1 MANTTAQAAE
11 AGAGSHPG
19 PGVFDPAAADDRAAR
34 GSRPR
39 RSGRTREP
47 RERDTIPRALR
58 PGPGGQIVRGVLLAV
73 AAVVTVFPFYAMLV
87 LSLKP
92 GAAVS
97 LPGSLLP
104 WHLSGSSYSAVLDAQ
119 DVPRWLL
126 NTLIYSL
133 VSVVGVLVLAALA
146 GYAFAK
152 KRFRGREAMFWSFLS
167 MVMVPY
173 HVTMIPTFIM
183 MAKLGGVDTYWGLII
198 PTLANAQAVFLMRQ
212 FIKDLPDEMFEAAR
226 LDGCSELRIFVSIVL
241 PLLKP
246 ILATLG
252 TFVFLWHWN
261 DFLWPLIM
269 GQSSGM
275 RTLTVGIA
283 SLQQQQV
290 PLSQV
295 LAGSVIAFVPIF
307 AAYLAGQRYFTEGV
321 TGSAVKG

>member
-1 MANTTAQAAE
+1 MSDTAE
-11 AGAGSHPG
+11 LPRTAGKAGETAGEQVPAPRPPG
-19 PGVFDPAAADDRAAR
+19 RRGPRPHETLPAALRMRRRGKVLRA
-34 GSRPR
+34 
-39 RSGRTREP
+39 
-47 RERDTIPRALR
+47 
-58 PGPGGQIVRGVLLAV
+58 VLLVV
-73 AAVVTVFPFYAMLV
+73 AALVTIFPFYAMVV

-92 GAAVS
+92 EGAVD
-97 LPGSLLP
+97 LPGSLAP
-104 WHLSGSSYSAVLDAQ
+104 WPLHGGAYGDVLGSQ

-126 NTLIYSL
+126 NTLVYSV
-133 VSVVGVLVLAALA
+133 VSVVGVLVLSALA

-152 KRFRGREAMFWSFLS
+152 KRFPGRETMFWSFLS

-173 HVTMIPTFIM
+173 HVTMIPTFILI
-183 MAKLGGVDTYWGLII
+183 AKLGGVDTYWGLIL

-212 FIKDLPDEMFEAAR
+212 FIMGLPDELFEAAR
-226 LDGCSELRIFVSIVL
+226 LDGCSELQIFFRIVL

-261 DFLWPLIM
+261 DFLWPLII
-269 GQSSGM
+269 GQSTDM

-290 PLSQV
+290 PLNQV
-295 LAGSVIAFVPIF
+295 LAGSVVAFVPIF
-307 AAYLAGQRYFTEGV
+307 SAYLVGQRYFTEGV

>member
-1 MANTTAQAAE
+1 MSDTLTTKGPAPAP
-11 AGAGSHPG
+11 AGPPG
-19 PGVFDPAAADDRAAR
+19 PE
-34 GSRPR
+34 R
-39 RSGRTREP
+39 RRRKPKGPKEP
-47 RERDTIPRALR
+47 KERDTLPSALR
-58 PGPGGQIVRGVLLAV
+58 MTPRGKVLRAVLLAL
-73 AAVVTVFPFYAMLV
+73 AAVVTLFPFYAMVV

-92 GAAVS
+92 EGAVS
-97 LPGSLLP
+97 LPGSLAP
-104 WHLSGSSYSAVLDAQ
+104 WPLEAGAYGDVLGSQ
-119 DVPRWLL
+119 DVPRWLF
-126 NTLIYSL
+126 NTVVYSL
-133 VSVVGVLVLAALA
+133 VSVVGVLLLSALA

-152 KRFRGREAMFWSFLS
+152 KRFPGRETMFWSFLS

-183 MAKLGGVDTYWGLII
+183 IAKLGGVDSYWGLIV

-212 FIKDLPDEMFEAAR
+212 FILGLPDELFEAAR
-226 LDGCSELRIFVSIVL
+226 LDGCSELQIFFRIVL

-261 DFLWPLIM
+261 DFLWPLVI
-269 GQSSGM
+269 GQSTDM

-290 PLSQV
+290 PLNQV
-295 LAGSVIAFVPIF
+295 LAGSVVAFVPIF
-307 AAYLAGQRYFTEGV
+307 SAYLVGQRYFTEGI

>member
-1 MANTTAQAAE
+1 MAATMTATTTTYQ
-11 AGAGSHPG
+11 
-19 PGVFDPAAADDRAAR
+19 
-34 GSRPR
+34 
-39 RSGRTREP
+39 
-47 RERDTIPRALR
+47 DTVPRALR
-58 PGPGGQIVRGVLLAV
+58 PGRTGLVARAVLLT
-73 AAVVTVFPFYAMLV
+73 AASLATVFPFYAMVV

-92 GAAVS
+92 GAAVE

-104 WHLSGSSYSAVLDAQ
+104 WHLSGSSYGAVLDAQ

-126 NTLIYSL
+126 NTLVYSV
-133 VSVVGVLVLAALA
+133 VSVVGVLALAALA

-212 FIKDLPDEMFEAAR
+212 FIRDLPDEMFEAAR
-226 LDGCSELRIFVSIVL
+226 LDGCGELRIFVSLVL